1 MAKPNLKRINEREK
15 KLKTSHTKLTC
26 KYHKFKMNK
35 WKKDEKMDVWVLY
48 VFQMF
53 LIKNKIKDQQEIY
66 NFGYLKH
73 FVWHKK

>member
-35 WKKDEKMDVWVLY
+35 WKKDEKMLSLNNNLTIT
-48 VFQMF
+48 F
-53 LIKNKIKDQQEIY
+53 IKNILL
-66 NFGYLKH
+66 NFSL
-73 FVWHKK
+73 